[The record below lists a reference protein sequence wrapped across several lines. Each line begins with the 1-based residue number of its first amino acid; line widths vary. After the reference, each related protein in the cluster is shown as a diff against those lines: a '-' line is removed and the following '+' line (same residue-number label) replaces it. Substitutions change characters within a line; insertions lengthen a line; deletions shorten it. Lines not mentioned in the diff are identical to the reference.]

1 MKIPRT
7 LVAALTLSA
16 VVATSRPTDGQEAR
30 TAGDFGAMGTAKV
43 MCSAVFVSGRDLD
56 EALRTAPG
64 RHSSRRAELS
74 KPCKRGRPGRVER
87 PSTSTMSARR
97 ST

>member
-16 VVATSRPTDGQEAR
+16 VVATSRPADGQEAR

-56 EALRTAPG
+56 EAEQRLAATLRAA
-64 RHSSRRAELS
+64 RNSRSPAS
-74 KPCKRGRPGRVER
+74 GVVRVAW
-87 PSTSTMSARR
+87 SVHQRR
-97 ST
+97 R